1 MLSSSHP
8 VTEVQAIRSASRPL
22 RVASHLA
29 PSVLPAYALV
39 ARRIGER
46 LGRPTELIVA
56 ADYRRCGADL
66 DEVCFVCSIPYLLLA
81 DAGTIA
87 MTPLAA
93 PVLRGRRY
101 RGRPVYYSE
110 VVVRAESPYR
120 SFAELAGTAW
130 AYNEPF
136 SHSGFMVALHR
147 LASAGLDA
155 SFIGEWV
162 ETGFHDDA
170 LRAVIDGRAEWAAID
185 SQVLQLWRRA
195 DPMVRRR
202 LRSIE
207 VLGPSIIQPVVASTR
222 RLTSRERGEI
232 LAVLIDLDRDAL
244 GRAVLAGAGIRCF
257 VPVADADYDDIRD
270 KLGLVRSSDLLPGW
284 WDERWEAIVS
294 AAVSRRAPAARS
306 APVASSLP
314 LPHPAP
320 TRPRRSSPP
329 PSPPP
334 S

>member
-120 SFAELAGTAW
+120 SFADLAGTAW

-136 SHSGFMVALHR
+136 SHSGFMIALHR

-314 LPHPAP
+314 PPHPAP

>member
-1 MLSSSHP
+1 M
-8 VTEVQAIRSASRPL
+8 
-22 RVASHLA
+22 ASHLA

-46 LGRPTELIVA
+46 LGRPAELIVA
-56 ADYRRCGADL
+56 SDYGRCGADL
-66 DEVCFVCSIPYLLLA
+66 DEVCFVCSIPYVLLA

-87 MTPLAA
+87 MMPIAA
-93 PVLRGRRY
+93 PVLVGRRY
-101 RGRPVYYSE
+101 GGRPVYFSE
-110 VVVRAESPYR
+110 VVVRADSPYR
-120 SFAELAGTAW
+120 SFADLAGTAW

-147 LASAGLDA
+147 LATAGLDA

-195 DPMVRRR
+195 DPAIRRG
-202 LRSIE
+202 LRSLE
-207 VLGPSIIQPVVASTR
+207 QLGPSVIQPVVASTR
-222 RLTSRERGEI
+222 RLSARERREI
-232 LAVLIDLDRDAL
+232 LSVLVELDGDAL
-244 GRAVLAGAGIRCF
+244 GRAVLAASGIRRF
-257 VPVADADYDDIRD
+257 VSVADAAYDDIRR
-270 KLGLVRSSDLLPGW
+270 KVSVVRSAGLLPQW
-284 WDERWEAIVS
+284 WDRRWAEI
-294 AAVSRRAPAARS
+294 AAGGVSRRAPAGR
-306 APVASSLP
+306 PASTP
-314 LPHPAP
+314 DGPPPHRVP
-320 TRPRRSSPP
+320 TRPRTSSPP

>member
-1 MLSSSHP
+1 M
-8 VTEVQAIRSASRPL
+8 
-22 RVASHLA
+22 ASHLA
-29 PSVLPAYALV
+29 PSVLPAYAFV

-56 ADYRRCGADL
+56 ADYGRCGADL

-81 DAGTIA
+81 DAGAIA

-101 RGRPVYYSE
+101 GGRPVYFSE
-110 VVVRAESPYR
+110 VVVPAESPYR
-120 SFAELAGTAW
+120 SFADLSGTAW

-170 LRAVIDGRAEWAAID
+170 LRAVLDGSAAWAAVD
-185 SQVLQLWRRA
+185 SQVLDLWRRG
-195 DPMVRRR
+195 DPAVRRG
-202 LRSIE
+202 LRSLE
-207 VLGPSIIQPVVASTR
+207 VLGPSTIQPVVASTR

-232 LAVLIDLDRDAL
+232 LGLLLDLHHDAL
-244 GRAVLAGAGIRCF
+244 GQAVLRGAGIERF
-257 VPVADADYDDIRD
+257 VPIADADYDDIRH
-270 KLGLVRSSDLLPGW
+270 KMSVVRSAGLLPPW
-284 WDERWEAIVS
+284 WDRRWAEV
-294 AAVSRRAPAARS
+294 AAAGISRRGPSRL
-306 APVASSLP
+306 ASTPGGLP
-314 LPHPAP
+314 PHQGLP
-320 TRPRRSSPP
+320 RPRRSSPP

>member
-1 MLSSSHP
+1 
-8 VTEVQAIRSASRPL
+8 
-22 RVASHLA
+22 
-29 PSVLPAYALV
+29 
-39 ARRIGER
+39 
-46 LGRPTELIVA
+46 VA

-87 MTPLAA
+87 MTPIAA

-101 RGRPVYYSE
+101 RGRPIYYSE
-110 VVVRAESPYR
+110 VVVRAESTYR
-120 SFAELAGTAW
+120 SFADLAGTAW

-147 LASAGLDA
+147 LALAGLDA

-162 ETGFHDDA
+162 ETGFHDDS

-195 DPMVRRR
+195 DPDVRRR

-222 RLTSRERGEI
+222 RLTARERGEI
-232 LAVLIDLDRDAL
+232 LAVLLDLDRDAL
-244 GRAVLAGAGIRCF
+244 GRAVLAAAGIRRF

-270 KLGLVRSSDLLPGW
+270 KLGLVRSADLLPGW
-284 WDERWEAIVS
+284 WDERWAAIVS
-294 AAVSRRAPAARS
+294 AAVSRRAPVARS
-306 APVASSLP
+306 APVVSSP
-314 LPHPAP
+314 PNPHLAP